1 MNAEARARVVVRS
14 ATTADRDAIYRI
26 RHDVYARELGQHHA
40 NDAGRLTDALDAYN
54 TYYVAERTAQD
65 GSDAEIIGFISL
77 TPPGTPSYSIDKY
90 FKRDE
95 IPVVFDSGLFEIRIL
110 TVVEEHRRGPAAM
123 MLMDAALEHVAG
135 AGGRFIVIIGRRE
148 VARLYER
155 VGLRRLGPST
165 RSGALTYDLMGGTVD
180 EVRAATRRDKPFASR
195 LAEAKPRAGAGA
207 PPAVC
212 DHGGAF
218 YRAIGTDFSR
228 LDQRSEVVNADVLD
242 AWFPP
247 APGVIDAL
255 SRDLAWVLRTSPPTH
270 AEGLIDA
277 IAAVRGVAPE
287 CIVPGA
293 GSSDLIFRALQRW
306 LTPSSRAL
314 ILDPMYGEY
323 AHVLQSVIG
332 CRVDRLHLRRENG
345 YALDLGELASRL
357 AAGYDLVV
365 LVNPNNPT
373 GRHVE
378 REDLLGAIG
387 RAPAG
392 TRLWI
397 DETYIDYAGPGQ
409 SLEHHAA
416 VSANTVVCKSMSK
429 VYALSGARAAYLCA
443 PPAIAADLRR
453 LTPPWPVSLPAQMAA
468 IEALADPA
476 YYERRRAETH
486 ALRAM
491 LSTELRGIGIDVLEG
506 VINSVLGHLPEGSPD
521 APEIVRACAS
531 RGVYIRDCAT
541 ISRSFGARAI
551 RVAVRD
557 RGEACR
563 VVEALTVAVRGSFD
577 PAASDP
583 RASVGAA

>member
-1 MNAEARARVVVRS
+1 MNADTRARVVVRG
-14 ATTADRDAIYRI
+14 ATPADREAIYRI

-54 TYYVAERTAQD
+54 VYYVAERTAAD
-65 GSDAEIIGFISL
+65 GAEIVGFISL

-90 FKRDE
+90 FTRED
-95 IPVVFDSGLFEIRIL
+95 IPVVFDDGLFEIRIL

-123 MLMDAALEHVAG
+123 MLMDAALEHVAR

-165 RSGALTYDLMGGTVD
+165 RSGALTYDLMGGTV
-180 EVRAATRRDKPFASR
+180 EQVRTATRRDKPFASR
-195 LAEAKPRAGAGA
+195 LAEAKPRAGS

-218 YRAIGTDFSR
+218 YRAIGADFSR
-228 LDQRSEVVNADVLD
+228 LDRRTEVVNADVLD

-255 SRDLAWVLRTSPPTH
+255 SRDPAWVLRTSPPTH
-270 AEGLIDA
+270 AEGFIDA
-277 IAAVRGVAPE
+277 IGAARGVAPE

-323 AHVLQSVIG
+323 AHVLESVIG

-345 YALDLGELASRL
+345 YALDPGELASRL
-357 AAGYDLVV
+357 DEGYDLVV

-373 GRHVE
+373 GRHVD
-378 REDLLGAIG
+378 REELLGAIR

-392 TRLWI
+392 TRVWI
-397 DETYIDYAGPGQ
+397 DETYTDYAGPGQ
-409 SLEHHAA
+409 SLERHAA
-416 VSANTVVCKSMSK
+416 ASANTVVCKSMSK

-453 LTPPWPVSLPAQMAA
+453 ITPPWPVSLPAQMAA

-486 ALRAM
+486 ALRET
-491 LSTELRGIGIDVLEG
+491 LSAELRAIGIEVVDG
-506 VINSVLGHLPEGSPD
+506 VINAVLGHLPEGAPD
-521 APEIVRACAS
+521 AAEVVRACAS

-563 VVEALTVAVRGSFD
+563 VIEALTVAVRGSLD